1 VSEIEDKI
9 LGEAVVAPTTEAR
22 VLDERALASPYAD
35 EAPPPGPPLWVETSV
50 SVVSSRLSG
59 WSELYARLETV
70 QQDAVVMVPTLAS
83 GWIKVVKGATPTT
96 SRFYVHPDSPLLA
109 EPGSAKWIVE
119 TAMATAAAD
128 PLDRVHLV
136 LDVAGMAP
144 IIGEPADALNTVLYF
159 IQGDTANGALSAVA
173 MIPIGGEAATL
184 TKWSVRYGDELVDFG
199 SRRFLRDTLGLVGE
213 VEAHHL
219 VPWELR
225 YHEIVQAA
233 GRAGFGMNDA
243 LNGIPVTRLQITK
256 MPLEADLAAVAKE
269 ALDEVVTV
277 EIQSGVHAVHP
288 ALNFYVV
295 KRLEEFTASLG
306 EGAAIDPLLARQ
318 FLESE
323 LILELE
329 GHVATCLGRDTPL
342 NAYFKELLKGRG
354 WYTTY
359 KDYGSDATFYQFIYG
374 SSELI
379 NEINVFGYRVRGR

>member
-9 LGEAVVAPTTEAR
+9 LGETVVAPTTEAR
-22 VLDERALASPYAD
+22 VLDERALVSPYAD

-59 WSELYARLETV
+59 WSVLYAHLETV
-70 QQDAVVMVPTLAS
+70 PMDGVVMVPTLAS
-83 GWIKVVKGATPTT
+83 GWVKVVKGTTPTT
-96 SRFYVHPDSPLLA
+96 SRFYGHPDSPLLA
-109 EPGSAKWIVE
+109 EPGSAKWIVD

-159 IQGDTANGALSAVA
+159 IQGDPANGSLSAMA

-184 TKWSVRYGDELVDFG
+184 TKWGVRYGDELVDFG
-199 SRRFLRDTLGLVGE
+199 SRRFLRESMGLVGE
-213 VEAHHL
+213 VEAHHI

-225 YHEIVQAA
+225 YHEVVQAA
-233 GRAGFGMNDA
+233 GRAGFQMNGD
-243 LNGIPVTRLQITK
+243 LNGIPLTRLEITK
-256 MPLEADLAAVAKE
+256 MPLEADLAAAGKE
-269 ALDEVVTV
+269 ALDQVVV
-277 EIQSGVHAVHP
+277 VQIQSGVHAVHP
-288 ALNFYVV
+288 ALNFYAL
-295 KRLEEFTASLG
+295 KRLEEFTASLV
-306 EGAAIDPLLARQ
+306 EGAPIDPVLAKQ

-323 LILELE
+323 LIPELE
-329 GHVATCLGRDTPL
+329 GHAMSCLAKDVPL
-342 NAYFKELLKGRG
+342 NPYFKELLKGRG

-379 NEINVFGYRVRGR
+379 NDINVFGYRPRGR